1 MKTSEIPQFLQP
13 FLWSIDISKLD
24 TQKDKLRII
33 TNILNLGSEK
43 AVKWLFEMYTKE
55 EIQTVVENPK
65 SGEWNKKSINYW
77 ALYFNITPHIT
88 ARNI

>member
-13 FLWSIDISKLD
+13 FLWSSDISKLD

-43 AVKWLFEMYTKE
+43 AVKWLFEM
-55 EIQTVVENPK
+55 
-65 SGEWNKKSINYW
+65 
-77 ALYFNITPHIT
+77 
-88 ARNI
+88 